1 MNAIPGFI
9 VVLSFPLLTSF
20 AGSERLSFD
29 RDIRSVLSDNCF
41 QCHGFDDG
49 ARKADL
55 RLDIREG
62 ATRDLGGYAAIVP
75 GDPEASELIRRIL
88 TDDPDD
94 LMPPPKSH
102 LKLTKPEKGL
112 LQDWIEQGATYEGH
126 WAFEEK

>member
-9 VVLSFPLLTSF
+9 VVLSYPLLTSF
-20 AGSERLSFD
+20 AGSDRLSFD

-49 ARKADL
+49 ARKVDL
-55 RLDIREG
+55 RLDLREG

-75 GDPEASELIRRIL
+75 GDPEASELIRRIE

-94 LMPPPKSH
+94 RMPPPESH
-102 LKLTKPEKGL
+102 LKLTELEKGL
-112 LQDWIEQGATYEGH
+112 LQDWIDQGATYEGH
-126 WAFEEK
+126 